1 MLVVFVNER
10 NEIKDVGFTE
20 DENLTPIEIDNDSP
34 LASWSIAKV
43 CCHKVILHDGK
54 YAGFT
59 PYVDTKIIEHIERL
73 GNKNTETEARVSA
86 VEEAVDILVLESLG
100 L

>member
-1 MLVVFVNER
+1 MKVYVNNK
-10 NEIKDVGFTE
+10 NEIKDVNVTE
-20 DENLTPIEIDNDSP
+20 DENLTPINIDEEVFKG
-34 LASWSIAKV
+34 WSVAKI

-59 PYVDTKIIEHIERL
+59 PYIDTRIIEHIDRL
-73 GNKNTETEARVSA
+73 SKKASDSDDRVASL
-86 VEEAVDILVLESLG
+86 EEAVDILVLESLG

>member
-1 MLVVFVNER
+1 MIVFINEK
-10 NEIKDVGFTE
+10 NEIKDVNVTE

-59 PYVDTKIIEHIERL
+59 PYVDTKIIEHIDRL
-73 GNKNTETEARVSA
+73 SKKASDSDNRMTSL
-86 VEEAVDILVLESLG
+86 EEAVDILVLESLG

>member
-1 MLVVFVNER
+1 MIVYINEK
-10 NEIKDVGFTE
+10 NEIKDVGTTTDDTLRPVEVPSDVF
-20 DENLTPIEIDNDSP
+20 NG
-34 LASWSIAKV
+34 WSEAK
-43 CCHKVILHDGK
+43 ILCYKLDIKDGA
-54 YAGFT
+54 YNGYI
-59 PYVDTKIIEHIERL
+59 PGVDTRIIEHIDRL

>member
-1 MLVVFVNER
+1 MKVFINAK
-10 NEIKDVGFTE
+10 NEIKDVGTTT
-20 DENLTPIEIDNDSP
+20 DKTLIEVEIPEGEFDNWP
-34 LASWSIAKV
+34 VAKI
-43 CCHKVILHDGK
+43 CCHKIDLENGRYV
-54 YAGFT
+54 GFT
-59 PYVDTKIIEHIERL
+59 PCVDIKIIEHIERL